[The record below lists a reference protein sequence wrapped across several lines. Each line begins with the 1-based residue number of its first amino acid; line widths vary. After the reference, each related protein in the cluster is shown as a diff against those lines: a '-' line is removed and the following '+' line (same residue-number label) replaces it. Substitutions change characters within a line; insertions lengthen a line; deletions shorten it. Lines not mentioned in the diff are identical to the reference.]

1 VGVLN
6 ASGAELV
13 RYDYEPYGYPRKTT
27 YASGISALDR
37 RAVDRNPIRWKGYY
51 LDQSTGFYYLQS
63 RYYSPYAARFLT
75 ADDPA
80 YLGANGDF
88 TSYNLFTYCGNNPII
103 RVDPTGRSFTLI
115 LVLGIVGVGLGF
127 GATAYADYKD
137 DGEVFNGSVEAES
150 YVVNSLFGGLFGAGV
165 GHIAPFIKPFLS
177 TSFTVAT
184 YATAGGGVASATL
197 TIGQA
202 LGVTLL
208 GFAGLYFASQDRP
221 GDNKKQ
227 NRQFRDAMKQLKITD
242 KDQMRRVH
250 DKIKGKRFGYN
261 ELIDFIRD
269 ILGLG
274 ESFQW
279 IENYSIE

>member
-1 VGVLN
+1 MQTDTQAPFSL
-6 ASGAELV
+6 S
-13 RYDYEPYGYPRKTT
+13 
-27 YASGISALDR
+27 SAR
-37 RAVDRNPIRWKGYY
+37 RASRPRFARSMR
-51 LDQSTGFYYLQS
+51 ST
-63 RYYSPYAARFLT
+63 
-75 ADDPA
+75 
-80 YLGANGDF
+80 
-88 TSYNLFTYCGNNPII
+88 
-103 RVDPTGRSFTLI
+103 
-115 LVLGIVGVGLGF
+115 
-127 GATAYADYKD
+127 
-137 DGEVFNGSVEAES
+137 
-150 YVVNSLFGGLFGAGV
+150 
-165 GHIAPFIKPFLS
+165 
-177 TSFTVAT
+177 
-184 YATAGGGVASATL
+184 TAGGGVASATL

-227 NRQFRDAMKQLKITD
+227 NRQFRDAMKQLKTTD
-242 KDQMRRVH
+242 KDQMRRVY